1 MASLQELV
9 RIPAVQRSSNDEDDI
24 VNHVRVTAV
33 ASDTRAI
40 RIMHAKGSDAR
51 HVFQEFA
58 EGLDGIAAEEVE
70 LVDEHL
76 CRLVRDG

>member
-1 MASLQELV
+1 MQQLV
-9 RIPAVQRSSNDEDDI
+9 GVPPVQRFGDDEDDI

-40 RIMHAKGSDAR
+40 RIMHAQSSDAR

-58 EGLDGIAAEEVE
+58 KGLDSIAAEEVE